1 MSPAEPASKGPDVV
15 DATDGVGV
23 SASGPLPRPES
34 TTGVPELRMEV
45 FLNQAGCKA
54 SPRWAS

>member
-23 SASGPLPRPES
+23 SASGPLPQPES
-34 TTGVPELRMEV
+34 TTGVPELQMEV

-54 SPRWAS
+54 SP